1 MKQEGKA
8 RLVQAEG
15 DYRRSNQCPANWSR
29 TQSPSDP
36 KPYSEVTKTW
46 KDKELFDPNLLHLLE
61 IFLPKFYRFE
71 RCWG

>member
-1 MKQEGKA
+1 MIGQMKQEGKA

-46 KDKELFDPNLLHLLE
+46 KAKELFDPNFTSPAGDFFTKILS
-61 IFLPKFYRFE
+61 I
-71 RCWG
+71 